1 MIPSRDFSS
10 LLINEISDPF
20 FLVEYRHGPC
30 ALLASNTAFQALI
43 GMPEKQDFL
52 AEIQPLVQ
60 SVYATKQKN
69 LVARINSGAHQYCLQ
84 FKLISG
90 INGADNLISGRFLH
104 TAQDHFYKK
113 IATHSPD
120 ILCCISED
128 GIIQSMNN
136 ACKAILGY
144 LPGEMI
150 GQSCALFIHP
160 DDLDRSWKL
169 GLNIIAGQKTLNFGN
184 RYCSK
189 RGEIVHLNWS
199 VDWNEE
205 DRLLYCVGRD
215 ITESAKAEKQQR
227 DSERRFKALVQ
238 EGSDMIAVVDG
249 SGQYIYASP
258 TSSNILNIHPDEFI
272 GKNAFDF
279 IHPDDKEAV
288 YHCLQRVFK
297 EKRVPIPPFRFQ
309 HKDGSWRWVETILTN
324 LLQDPDVEGIVANS
338 RDITE
343 KILTNEAL
351 KKSEQR
357 FKALVQEGP
366 DLCTVLDKNGIYQ
379 YISPTYPIILGYTEA
394 ELLGQNAFEYIHPD
408 DREQLYA
415 EFRKL
420 ETTHRVASSP
430 YRYLKKNGQW
440 CWMRSVGSNLSEDAA
455 VAGIVIN
462 TTEITD
468 LVEAQQKIHEHNNR
482 FAIIKKVSKE
492 AIFEWDIPSDSFLW
506 GLGFQLNFGHD
517 IDGGKF
523 RLRNWIDLMHP
534 HDAAKNQKKWDHF
547 LRDSQ
552 QHKWVN
558 EFRFRRQNGHYAYV
572 EEIGYMIRDANG
584 EPTRMIGSLRDITET
599 KISQIQRQIQH
610 DISAKFNEEN
620 SLQQILIGV
629 LEYLTRI
636 CNFDMAEVWLAST
649 HNQQLHRISAY
660 ASTIE
665 TFGSLQYFNNQ
676 KQFEFGY
683 GIPGQVWQKNTLI
696 QWKEADLAA
705 LQDEWDA
712 QTYCGL
718 KEISGLPLTH
728 NGKKIGVLVVG
739 HTKLEPDQS
748 TIALIEPLQSILG
761 AEIIRKVQEEEMR
774 LLFESAPDIL
784 AIRSKEGYFTRVNPA
799 FAQMMGYTE
808 RELTSRPFH
817 EFQHLDDQAAGSNQ
831 QSLSFIN
838 RYLTKSGEER
848 WISWSYSEPFHEDG
862 LVFSYGRDIS
872 EMKRL
877 QGLIESTS
885 KLARVGSWQIDLQQ
899 YSVYCSEIA
908 REIIDADPKE
918 EISLKN
924 NRWLI
929 NGENWQTLKQLV
941 KEALFQ
947 QKSWD
952 IEIELETLKGRA
964 IWVRL
969 IGQAAFQNDRC
980 ISIYG
985 SIQDIHDKKVA
996 QIQLEKANRTINTI
1010 LSSIQDGFY
1019 VLGKRWIV
1027 QYFNREAEKLLGLPR
1042 QSVLGR
1048 NIWEVMPIHQQGR
1061 LQESFQKAL
1070 DMKQPVRFEEF
1081 YSPGNCW
1088 LEISAFPYDGGLTV
1102 YFKNISE
1109 RKATLEKLKEV
1120 NDRYELVS
1128 AATNDA
1134 IWDWDLQNQHLNW
1147 NDGLRKVLGY
1157 QLKPSINDPD
1167 TWREKIHPDDYG
1179 NLAEDIKRAIG
1190 LPGNFF
1196 WESEFRF
1203 KRANGTYAYVVNRA
1217 NIVRDEKGRA
1227 VRMVGALSDIS
1238 QRKEFEDSL
1247 QNLNTELQRINTE
1260 LARSNTE
1267 LEQFAY
1273 IASHDLQEPLRMI
1286 TSFLSQLERK
1296 YGPKLDETAN
1306 RYIYFAVDG
1315 AKRMRGIILDLLE
1328 YSRVGRMNYQKEPV
1342 DGNQLISEIQLLLKK
1357 QVEET
1362 GTEMMCEQLPVLH
1375 TYKIPLQQVFQN
1387 IISNAIKYSQ
1397 PDVPPKIF
1405 IRVKER
1411 EEQWEF
1417 SIEDNG
1423 IGIEKDFHDK
1433 IFVIFQ
1439 RLLYKTEASGSG
1451 IGLAIT
1457 KKIIEFLGGKIW
1469 VQSTVGS
1476 GSTFYFSIPKE

>member
-1 MIPSRDFSS
+1 MINSPDFSN

-20 FLVEYRHGPC
+20 FLVEYHQEGCSLVNTNHAFREIIRLPEEQLFLTHIKP
-30 ALLASNTAFQALI
+30 LLQSAYTTQQDSLTAHFKSGENQH
-43 GMPEKQDFL
+43 FL
-52 AEIQPLVQ
+52 QL
-60 SVYATKQKN
+60 KK
-69 LVARINSGAHQYCLQ
+69 
-84 FKLISG
+84 
-90 INGADNLISGRFLH
+90 LH
-104 TAQDHFYKK
+104 TAGGTDYLFSGRLTPVSQDHFYKK
-113 IATHSPD
+113 IAKHSLD

-136 ACKAILGY
+136 ASHAILGY
-144 LPGEMI
+144 LPDEMI
-150 GQSCALFIHP
+150 GQSCAVFIHP
-160 DDLDRSWKL
+160 EDLQRSWEI
-169 GLNIIAGQKTLNFGN
+169 GLSIIAGEKTLDFNN

-189 RGEIVHLNWS
+189 EGQTVHMNWS

-205 DRLLYCVGRD
+205 DRLLYCVGRN
-215 ITESAKAEKQQR
+215 ITASLHAEKLQR
-227 DSERRFKALVQ
+227 DSEKRFKALVQ
-238 EGSDMIAVVDG
+238 EGSDMIAVVNEE
-249 SGQYIYASP
+249 GQYMYASP
-258 TSSNILNIHPDEFI
+258 TSSHILNIHPDEFI

-279 IHPDDKEAV
+279 IHPDDQEAV
-288 YHCLQRVFK
+288 RNHLTRVFN
-297 EKRVPIPPFRFQ
+297 EKRVAIPPFRFKHQ
-309 HKDGSWRWVETILTN
+309 DGSWRWVETILTN

-343 KILTNEAL
+343 KIIINETL
-351 KKSEQR
+351 QKSEQR
-357 FKALVQEGP
+357 FRALVQEGP
-366 DLCTVLDKNGIYQ
+366 DLCTVLDNDGNYKYV
-379 YISPTYPIILGYTEA
+379 SPTYPIILGYKEE
-394 ELLGQNAFEYIHPD
+394 ELLGRNAFDFIHPD
-408 DREQLYA
+408 DLNRLYA

-420 ETTHRVASSP
+420 ETTQRVTSSP
-430 YRYLKKNGQW
+430 YRFLKKDGSW
-440 CWMRSVGSNLSEDAA
+440 CWMRSVGSNLSKDPA
-455 VAGIVIN
+455 VGGIVIN
-462 TTEITD
+462 TTEIND

-492 AIFEWDIPSDSFLW
+492 AIFEWDIASDTFQW

-517 IDGGKF
+517 LDGAKF
-523 RLRNWIDLMHP
+523 KLNDWIELMHP
-534 HDAAKNQKKWDHF
+534 HDAARNQKNWELF
-547 LRDSQ
+547 LEDITQ
-552 QHKWVN
+552 NKWVN
-558 EFRFRRQNGHYAYV
+558 EFRFRRENGQYAYV
-572 EEIGYMIRDANG
+572 EEIGYLIRDADG
-584 EPTRMIGSLRDITET
+584 RPTKMIGSLRDITET
-599 KISQIQRQIQH
+599 KISQLQRQIQH
-610 DISAKFNEEN
+610 DISARFNEEN
-620 SLQQILIGV
+620 SLQQILLSV
-629 LEYLTRI
+629 LEYLTKN

-649 HNQQLHRISAY
+649 HNHHLHRISAY
-660 ASTIE
+660 AASTE
-665 TFGSLQYFNNQ
+665 SFGAIGCFNNQ
-676 KQFEFGY
+676 KQFDFGC
-683 GIPGQVWQKNTLI
+683 GIPGQVWQKNSLM
-696 QWKEADLAA
+696 QWKEVELESIQSDIEVAA
-705 LQDEWDA
+705 
-712 QTYCGL
+712 YKGL

-761 AEIIRKVQEEEMR
+761 AEITRKVQEEEMR

-784 AIRSKEGYFTRVNPA
+784 AIMSKEGYFTKVNPA
-799 FAQMMGYTE
+799 FSRMMAYTE

-817 EFQHLDDQAAGSNQ
+817 EFLHPEDHAQRSDQRSRN
-831 QSLSFIN
+831 FIN
-838 RYLTKSGEER
+838 RYQTKTGEER
-848 WISWSYSEPFHEDG
+848 WISWSSSEPLSEDG
-862 LVFSYGRDIS
+862 LVFTYGRDIT

-885 KLARVGSWQIDLQQ
+885 KLARVGSWQIDLQD
-899 YSVYCSEIA
+899 YSIYCSEIA
-908 REIIDADPKE
+908 REIIDADPTE
-918 EISLKN
+918 TISIKN

-929 NGENWQTLKQLV
+929 NGENWKTLKQLV
-941 KEALFQ
+941 REALFQ

-969 IGQAAFQNDRC
+969 IGQASFHNDRC
-980 ISIYG
+980 INIYG

-1027 QYFNREAEKLLGLPR
+1027 QYFNKEAEKLLGIPR

-1048 NIWEVMPIHQQGR
+1048 NIWEVMPLQQQAR
-1061 LQESFQKAL
+1061 LQESFQRAL
-1070 DMKQPVRFEEF
+1070 DLRHPVRFEEF
-1081 YSPGNCW
+1081 YAPGNCW

-1102 YFKNISE
+1102 YFKNITE

-1134 IWDWDLQNQHLNW
+1134 IWDWDIRNDRLSW

-1157 QLKPSINDPD
+1157 QLRQLDGD
-1167 TWREKIHPDDYG
+1167 TGFWKEMIHPDDYTA
-1179 NLAEDIKRAIG
+1179 LSKDIRQTIDQ
-1190 LPGNFF
+1190 PGTFF

-1203 KRANGTYAYVVNRA
+1203 RRSNGSFAYVVNRA
-1217 NIVRDEKGRA
+1217 NIVRDEDGNA

-1238 QRKEFEDSL
+1238 QRKEYEDSL

-1328 YSRVGRMNYQKEPV
+1328 YSRVGRMNYQKEEV
-1342 DGNQLISEIQLLLKK
+1342 DSNLLIQEIRLLLRK

-1362 GTEMMCEQLPVLH
+1362 GTEIICASLPVLN

-1387 IISNAIKYSQ
+1387 IISNAIKYSR
-1397 PDVPPKIF
+1397 PDVPPQ
-1405 IRVKER
+1405 IRISVKETC
-1411 EEQWEF
+1411 EHWEF

-1423 IGIEKDFHDK
+1423 IGIEKDFHAK

-1439 RLLYKTEASGSG
+1439 RLLYKAEASGSG

-1457 KKIIEFLGGKIW
+1457 KKIVEFLGGKIW
-1469 VQSTVGS
+1469 VSSIVGS
-1476 GSTFYFSIPKE
+1476 GSTFYFTIPKQ